1 MRSKVLDM
9 TSKLRKIRLGDFV
22 ELVDIR
28 NKANTFTVDDLCGIS
43 IKKIL
48 TPTKADT
55 NNLDVTNYKIVKKGW
70 FTYSLVTSR
79 NGNKISIAYNDSKDC
94 IVSQINPVFRIRNEN
109 ELHPRYLMM
118 FFNRVEFDRYS
129 RFNSWGSAR
138 ETFDWNEMCA
148 IELEIPPI
156 DIQRKYVAIYE
167 SLLSNLDSYQ
177 NNLDDFKT
185 ACDLSIESFKRMFP
199 MKPLNT
205 FASLI
210 DERNKENE
218 FRNVYG
224 LTVYKKFI
232 ETKADLRNVL
242 LTNYKIVRKGDIAFV
257 PTTNRNGDKIACGL
271 CEEDCIV
278 SQIYEVMRL
287 DKTKVVP
294 GYVFMW
300 FLRTEMDRFARYNSW
315 GSAREN
321 ISWEDLGSYQ
331 IPVPPIETQI
341 NIMKLNEIF
350 YRRKKYID
358 ELKVVINK
366 ICPILIRGSIL
377 EAKGE
382 KQNAN

>member
-1 MRSKVLDM
+1 M
-9 TSKLRKIRLGDFV
+9 TSAPRRINKVRIGDCI
-22 ELVDIR
+22 ELVKI
-28 NKANTFTVDDLCGIS
+28 KCGIPN
-43 IKKIL
+43 L
-48 TPTKADT
+48 TVNDVSGINRDKEFFEPSKQVGSDT
-55 NNLDVTNYKIVKKGW
+55 SDYKIVPPGCFACNLMHIGRDVVLPISINQTLK
-70 FTYSLVTSR
+70 
-79 NGNKISIAYNDSKDC
+79 NKIVSGAYHVFKFIDESKLLK
-94 IVSQINPVFRIRNEN
+94 E
-109 ELHPRYLMM
+109 Y
-118 FFNRVEFDRYS
+118 FFIFLKSSEKDRYFWFHCDS
-129 RFNSWGSAR
+129 SVRDGM
-138 ETFDWNEMCA
+138 DWDVFCD
-148 IELEIPPI
+148 IEIEVPSI
-156 DIQRKYVAIYE
+156 DVQRKYVAIYE
-167 SLLSNLDSYQ
+167 SLLSNLHSYQ

-185 ACDLSIESFKRMFP
+185 ACDLSIESFKRRFP

-210 DERNKENE
+210 DERNKENK

-278 SQIYEVMRL
+278 SQIYKVMRL
-287 DKTKVVP
+287 DTTKVVP

-331 IPVPPIETQI
+331 IPIPPIETQI
-341 NIMKLNEIF
+341 SIMKLNEIF
-350 YRRKKYID
+350 CRRKKYID

-366 ICPILIRGSIL
+366 ICPILIRGSII
-377 EAKGE
+377 EAEGG